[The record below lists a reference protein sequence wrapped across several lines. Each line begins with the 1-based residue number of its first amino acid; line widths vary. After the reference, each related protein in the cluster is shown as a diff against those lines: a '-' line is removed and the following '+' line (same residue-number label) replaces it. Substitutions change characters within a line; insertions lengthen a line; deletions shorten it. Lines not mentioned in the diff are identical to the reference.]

1 MNIIPSYEI
10 RAYRDR
16 KRLKTSELIQ
26 HMNSRVKA
34 HEMKDGN
41 LYIEIY

>member
-1 MNIIPSYEI
+1 MNILPCYEI

-16 KRLKTSELIQ
+16 KRLQTSELIQ
-26 HMNSRVKA
+26 HINSRVKA
-34 HEMKDGN
+34 HEMKDGI